1 MDSDQNP
8 ANTQPFVAESHPLE
22 TVAGLVH
29 PHQLEVQDFST
40 YALIV
45 DARPSEDFAEDH
57 IPAAVNLPVLSDAQ
71 YAEVEAHLHADRHHA
86 LLTGAGYARSNMAAH
101 VPTVFAG
108 VALGERV
115 LVYGAGGNVRG
126 SLCAD
131 ALREIGFV
139 VDELLGGW
147 KNYRRWVGAG
157 LALLPRL
164 FMVRVLGGPSGCGQA
179 RLLQE
184 LSRQGQQV
192 LDLAQLAAHDGSL
205 LGAQSGR
212 PQPAQPLFESLLLD
226 ALRHRDAWRPLWVT
240 AATATLGTLQLPDEL
255 FEAIQRA
262 PIFEIA
268 APMSERIKLWFQVHP
283 QDAADPVALVE
294 SLSSK
299 SQLVSPVRLIDWRRL
314 ALAGQTKALVEQV
327 LTYEDELASTRSAD
341 AHYQHPIP
349 LATIQLESLESS
361 AIAEVAAGLIART
374 RG

>member
-29 PHQLEVQDFST
+29 PHQMEVQDFSA

-45 DARPSEDFAEDH
+45 DARPSQDFADDH

-71 YAEVEAHLHADRHHA
+71 HAEVEAHVHADRHRA
-86 LLTGAGYARSNMAAH
+86 LHIGAGYARSNMAAH
-101 VPTVFAG
+101 DPTVFAE

-115 LVYGAGGNVRG
+115 LVYGAGGDFRG

-131 ALREIGFV
+131 AMREVGFV
-139 VDELLGGW
+139 VDVLLGGW

-164 FMVRVLGGPSGCGQA
+164 FMFRVLGGPSGCGQA

-184 LSRQGQQV
+184 LSRQGQQT
-192 LDLAQLAAHDGSL
+192 LDLTQIAAHDGSL
-205 LGAQSGR
+205 LGAKSGR

-240 AATATLGTLQLPDEL
+240 AATTTLGTLQLPDEL

-262 PIFEIA
+262 PTFEMA
-268 APMSERIKLWFQVHP
+268 APM
-283 QDAADPVALVE
+283 
-294 SLSSK
+294 
-299 SQLVSPVRLIDWRRL
+299 
-314 ALAGQTKALVEQV
+314 
-327 LTYEDELASTRSAD
+327 
-341 AHYQHPIP
+341 
-349 LATIQLESLESS
+349 ATIKSESMESS
-361 AIAEVAAGLIART
+361 TVAAVAAGLISQT